1 MSSMPILAIPN
12 ADHKFWMEVDALGYA
27 IGGVLS
33 QRQDDSSW
41 RPVSFISQPLSETE
55 RNYKIYDHK
64 LLAVMT
70 GLWQWRQYLL
80 GTNQIIKTLGIFTS
94 PKSLI
99 TDKLTG
105 CPNSKTTILNW
116 STSQETQ
123 WKKLSRWPDHDNGKG
138 DNDEKIVLR
147 PEKFRVIEVKEDGV
161 WKEVRE
167 AKK

>member
-27 IGGVLS
+27 IGGMLS

-80 GTNQIIKTLGIFTS
+80 GTNQFEIWSDHKNLGYFHKPQKLNHRQAHWLS
-94 PKSLI
+94 KLQDYNFELI
-99 TDKLTG
+99 HKPGNTM
-105 CPNSKTTILNW
+105 
-116 STSQETQ
+116 
-123 WKKLSRWPDHDNGKG
+123 KK
-138 DNDEKIVLR
+138 
-147 PEKFRVIEVKEDGV
+147 VI
-161 WKEVRE
+161 
-167 AKK
+167 